1 MNKTINNWRSFNRVG
16 VQWGM
21 VLALMLTLSACGFE
35 LRGTADLPTVMGRT
49 YLDMPDRFGEFGRA
63 LERSLESND
72 IQIVNDPENAT
83 AVLQISQAQFVREA
97 ASFSGTALISEFR
110 LTFRVRFQLLGE
122 DSRPFSTNRE
132 VVLFRDYSFDSQEI
146 LASQRE
152 EEFLRGNLRN
162 DMVNELVRRLEQL
175 DS

>member
-1 MNKTINNWRSFNRVG
+1 MTRGLLKLCLPVTLFSLL
-16 VQWGM
+16 
-21 VLALMLTLSACGFE
+21 LAGCGFE
-35 LRGTADLPTVMGRT
+35 LRGTADLPEAMSRT

-63 LERSLESND
+63 LERSLESNNVE
-72 IQIVNDPENAT
+72 IVGTPELAS

-110 LTFRVRFQLLGE
+110 LTFRVSFRLLDGQG
-122 DSRPFSTNRE
+122 DALSSQRQ
-132 VVLFRDYSFDSQEI
+132 VVLFRDYSFNSQEI

-162 DMVNELVRRLEQL
+162 DMVNELIRRLEQQGNRPR
-175 DS
+175 